1 LSAEHWLMRLLLP
14 LQIPK
19 TPLDETCRLC
29 NNVPIVPF
37 TATPLPFPHGLTDP
51 LRMAMPLK
59 GLGLDGTLIPFFE
72 SLTPIKAT
80 PLRSIV
86 TLLVRIVMPWLPLT
100 PVRVPVRKYDP
111 GWLIVIG

>member
-1 LSAEHWLMRLLLP
+1 MRLLLP

-19 TPLDETCRLC
+19 TPLDETCRFC

-80 PLRSIV
+80 PFKIDRDVVGQDRNAVAAADAGQGAGEKIRSG
-86 TLLVRIVMPWLPLT
+86 LADCNRIAW
-100 PVRVPVRKYDP
+100 
-111 GWLIVIG
+111 